1 MIRTEFGPLE
11 LFGVPAPTMFT
22 VVSGVGTLFWVVTY
36 VLVIRKGFRDR
47 SFAMPIAALCG
58 NISCEAIFSFL
69 YPAEGLLRLSNYA
82 WFALDLVILFQIMK
96 FAPNEFPER
105 RPLAIRAQVVF
116 GIVVATWCEIAF
128 VREFHDYGGAYVIYG
143 QNLLMS
149 AVFIAMVQQRR
160 SARGQSMGIAISK
173 MVGTGLFSVTL
184 FLFSRDDFARGQL
197 LVFLYVAC
205 FVLDLM
211 YCLILR
217 RYVVAER
224 EGRESPQVQV
234 DDKVSAS

>member
-1 MIRTEFGPLE
+1 VNRAELGPLE

-22 VVSGVGTLFWVVTY
+22 IVSGVGTLFWVVAY
-36 VLVIRKGFRDR
+36 VLVIRKGFQDR

-58 NISCEAIFSFL
+58 NIACEAIFSFL

-82 WFALDLVILFQIMK
+82 WFALDLVILFQILK
-96 FAPNEFPER
+96 FAPLEFPER
-105 RPLAIRAQVVF
+105 RPAAIRVQVVF
-116 GIVVATWCEIAF
+116 GILVATWCEIAF
-128 VREFHDYGGAYVIYG
+128 IREFHDYGGAYVIYG

-217 RYVVAER
+217 RYVVAARQER
-224 EGRESPQVQV
+224 ESGKAQES
-234 DDKVSAS
+234 DKVLAS